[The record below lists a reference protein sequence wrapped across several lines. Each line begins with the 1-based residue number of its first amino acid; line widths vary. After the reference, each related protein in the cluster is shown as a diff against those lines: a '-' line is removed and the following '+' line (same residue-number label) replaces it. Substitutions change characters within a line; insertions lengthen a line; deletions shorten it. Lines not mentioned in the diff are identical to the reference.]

1 MTAKF
6 KTVMIHEDLKEK
18 LEFIARMLKKKQSQT
33 LGSLIVP
40 VWKQLKQIELCGF
53 KSANIKTIVHPMK
66 YIVIIE
72 LYPSDVVQAKQK
84 LFEIKGKVKNHE

>member
-1 MTAKF
+1 MASKF
-6 KTVMIHEDLKEK
+6 KTVMIHKDLKEK
-18 LEFIARMLKKKQSQT
+18 LAFIARMLNKKQCET

-40 VWKQLKQIELCGF
+40 VWAQLKQIERCGF

-72 LYPSDVVQAKQK
+72 LYPSEVVKA
-84 LFEIKGKVKNHE
+84 